1 MYHQLSKG
9 GKMLTAK
16 DIMSTETI
24 TVLPSMAVDELA
36 RLLCERKIGGAPVVD
51 EANNL
56 LGVVTES
63 DLIDQAKNV
72 HLPTV
77 ISILDSFI
85 FLESPEKLDK
95 EIRKMAGRTVKDI
108 LTKDPITV
116 STDTPL
122 NEIATIMS
130 EKKVHT
136 LPVLDQN
143 GAIVGIVGKLD
154 LIKTI
159 S

>member
-1 MYHQLSKG
+1 
-9 GKMLTAK
+9 MLTAK